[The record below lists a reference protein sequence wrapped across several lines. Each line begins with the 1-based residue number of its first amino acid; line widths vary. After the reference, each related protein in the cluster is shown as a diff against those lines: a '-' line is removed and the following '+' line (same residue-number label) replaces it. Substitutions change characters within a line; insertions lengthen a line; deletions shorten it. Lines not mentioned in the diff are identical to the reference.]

1 MENQPCVSLGLSSNY
16 TKVQSETTKSDQ
28 KLEEEKLNA
37 ELNLLYLEKKQAEQE
52 LNMIKSEISDREVK
66 NNNLNASMS
75 SSAVLESLG
84 RLKNTEFMNRI
95 IAICIRA
102 QSVYR
107 EKKLVSVMKEWNWN
121 CSKNEIKT
129 EKLLRIYKR

>member
-1 MENQPCVSLGLSSNY
+1 MCFFGSELKILL
-16 TKVQSETTKSDQ
+16 SETTKSDQ

-84 RLKNTEFMNRI
+84 RLKHTEFMNRI

-102 QSVYR
+102 QNV
-107 EKKLVSVMKEWNWN
+107 
-121 CSKNEIKT
+121 
-129 EKLLRIYKR
+129 

>member
-1 MENQPCVSLGLSSNY
+1 M
-16 TKVQSETTKSDQ
+16 
-28 KLEEEKLNA
+28 EEEKLNA

-84 RLKNTEFMNRI
+84 RLNMHEI
-95 IAICIRA
+95 IIRNYDKGVC
-102 QSVYR
+102 Q
-107 EKKLVSVMKEWNWN
+107 
-121 CSKNEIKT
+121 
-129 EKLLRIYKR
+129 